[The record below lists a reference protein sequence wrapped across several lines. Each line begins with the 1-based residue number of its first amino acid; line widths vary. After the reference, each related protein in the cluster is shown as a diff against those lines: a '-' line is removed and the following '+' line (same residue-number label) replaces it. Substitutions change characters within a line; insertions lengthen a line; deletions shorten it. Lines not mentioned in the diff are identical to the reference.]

1 MVLVIVALL
10 YAHIYHARQSRA
22 ISCRK
27 CATVE
32 VDVAHHVGVD
42 GTYISLEVLGIV
54 YRRAIEGDIVL
65 VVVAATHEK
74 PCGAISTGLHTGK
87 LLERLQYIGLAKK
100 YRNGQYLPLAHGDG
114 THLR

>member
-42 GTYISLEVLGIV
+42 GTYIPLEVLGIV
-54 YRRAIEGDIVL
+54 YRRSVEGDIVL
-65 VVVAATHEK
+65 VVIATTHK
-74 PCGAISTGLHTGK
+74 KSSSALCARLHTGK
-87 LLERLQYIGLAKK
+87 LLERLHHIGLAKK
-100 YRNGQYLPLAHGDG
+100 YGHS
-114 THLR
+114 